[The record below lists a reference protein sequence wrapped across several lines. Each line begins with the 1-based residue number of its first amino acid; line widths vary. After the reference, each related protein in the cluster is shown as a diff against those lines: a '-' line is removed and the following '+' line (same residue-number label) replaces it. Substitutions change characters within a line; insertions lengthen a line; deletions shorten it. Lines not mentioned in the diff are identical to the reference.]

1 MDTYNKI
8 KIIDTAFGGYG
19 VGKIN
24 GNFTIFVPF
33 TVEGDIIDAKII
45 KKKKSYCIG
54 EVIKIHE
61 KSQFRRENYCEY
73 NENCGG
79 CTFGFIKYENQL
91 KIKEKIVYNFFR
103 KFKDFKINDII
114 FSEPYRYRL
123 RAKFRIYK
131 NNFGFLKFK
140 SSQFIPI
147 NDCLICKKSIIEK
160 INYIAKNLKDSNMIE
175 CYIIENENNE
185 ALLNIKEKFQNNF
198 KLVDNIVGVKFKDK
212 TIGENFIKI
221 NHFYAGFN
229 TFSQSNTFLLTKF
242 MKIATNAIEQ
252 NDNVLELYSGSGFF
266 TSEISKNCKAITA
279 VEENKEAINLLKKL
293 NLKNLK
299 IIQNRVEKLK
309 IKDNFSLLF
318 VDPPRAGLE
327 KNVIKLIKE
336 KNFEKIIYVS
346 CNPSTLSRDLELI
359 KDNYKIEKFY
369 LIDMFPN
376 THHIETIAT
385 LKNIK
390 Y

>member
-1 MDTYNKI
+1 MNKYNKI

-19 VGKIN
+19 VGKID

-54 EVIKIHE
+54 EAIKIHE

-91 KIKEKIVYNFFR
+91 KIKEKIVYSFFR

-212 TIGENFIKI
+212 TIGENFIKLK
-221 NHFYAGFN
+221 HFYAGFN

-266 TSEISKNCKAITA
+266 TSEISKKCKTITA

>member
-45 KKKKSYCIG
+45 KKKRSYCIG

-147 NDCLICKKSIIEK
+147 NDCLICKKTIIEK

-212 TIGENFIKI
+212 TIGENFIKLK
-221 NHFYAGFN
+221 HFYAGFN

-266 TSEISKNCKAITA
+266 TSEISKKCKTITA

-318 VDPPRAGLE
+318 VDPPRAGLA